1 MYACDFIAK
10 ILVYTP
16 LSFQQRACSRDLP
29 ASGIPFLFTH
39 RCLPIAVA
47 DVGCLRD
54 ELAVAVLFPL
64 MGGNHQ
70 GNDEHRHGE
79 GAGLTSEQGTEPLT

>member
-29 ASGIPFLFTH
+29 ACSIPFLFAH
-39 RCLPIAVA
+39 RRLPMAIA
-47 DVGCLRD
+47 DVGSLRD
-54 ELAVAVLFPL
+54 KFAVAILFPL

-70 GNDEHRHGE
+70 GDDEHRHGE
-79 GAGLTSEQGTEPLT
+79 GAGLTSEQGREPLA